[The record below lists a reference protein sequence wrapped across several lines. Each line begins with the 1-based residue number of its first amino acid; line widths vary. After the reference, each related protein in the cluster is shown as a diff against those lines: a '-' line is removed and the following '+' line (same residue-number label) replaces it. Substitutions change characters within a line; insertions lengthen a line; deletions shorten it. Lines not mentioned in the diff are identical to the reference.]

1 MFTNNSTVHMLLNHK
16 YLAGDAC
23 KISDFQMWL
32 YVQTTGHN
40 IKKPVKVKTTF
51 TYVLFLRVLSKP
63 NSSDSLLQ
71 KKQSNQLYS

>member
-1 MFTNNSTVHMLLNHK
+1 MLLNHK

-32 YVQTTGHN
+32 YVQTTGRN